1 MIEHI
6 REARRPERAHP
17 KRAAFSRDGAFT
29 FRLSPLKIFLISI
42 VLRFPLKESQQLVA
56 AGKSVM
62 TGLSS
67 GGAFASFENR
77 IAVLP
82 PSRGPKPRCFSD
94 FVLRIPSRI
103 HQQMNL

>member
-1 MIEHI
+1 
-6 REARRPERAHP
+6 
-17 KRAAFSRDGAFT
+17 
-29 FRLSPLKIFLISI
+29 LISI

-67 GGAFASFENR
+67 GGAFAS
-77 IAVLP
+77 
-82 PSRGPKPRCFSD
+82 D